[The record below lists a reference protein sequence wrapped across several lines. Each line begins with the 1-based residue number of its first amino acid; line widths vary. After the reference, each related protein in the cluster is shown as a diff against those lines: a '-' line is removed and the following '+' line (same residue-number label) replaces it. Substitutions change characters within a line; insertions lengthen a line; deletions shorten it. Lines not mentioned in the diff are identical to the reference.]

1 VCLNVLPLKDVLPMD
16 ALAEIRKRLKKYPD
30 VQVRDDGDRIE
41 VIPSKPDGFLVSFYK
56 HGDEFT
62 VGYGGWHETF
72 SEPEKALT
80 CFAFGLSSDCRLLV
94 TCRGRFEYRWVV
106 ERRIDG
112 LWTKIDE
119 TGLLVLI
126 PFWRPKSIKIL
137 SNDMLTA
144 VEQL

>member
-1 VCLNVLPLKDVLPMD
+1 LDP
-16 ALAEIRKRLKKYPD
+16 LAEIRNRLKQYPH
-30 VQVRDDGDRIE
+30 VQIRDDGDRIE
-41 VIPSKPDGFLVSFYK
+41 VTPSKPDGFPVSFYK

-62 VGYGGWHETF
+62 VGYAGWHETF
-72 SEPEKALT
+72 SEPEEALT

-106 ERRIDG
+106 ERRMDG

-119 TGLLVLI
+119 TGLLVPI

-137 SNDMLTA
+137 SNDMLA
-144 VEQL
+144 PVEQKRERD